1 MLDKERHLLFSLN
14 AIDEMQ
20 DKFGGFDRL
29 DTVLSGKDSIKNL
42 RWLLT
47 VLLNEGAAD
56 DEEPLTEKQVGKL
69 IHTGNFADVKAAIF
83 KSFSMGN
90 NGTPEPPERD
100 EEEEDD
106 EEDIEKRNSGQG
118 IIDLAR
124 LLYIGVTLLRWSE
137 AEVWRMTPYKILTLF
152 KIHREFN
159 RIVSSPFR
167 KKLILT
173 TCWEGYKWRKK
184 SRSKH
189 QSTLQAKKSIAPLA
203 LT

>member
-14 AIDEMQ
+14 AIDECRTNSAALIALIPC
-20 DKFGGFDRL
+20 FPARTAL
-29 DTVLSGKDSIKNL
+29 NL

-106 EEDIEKRNSGQG
+106 EEDIEKNATAGK
-118 IIDLAR
+118 
-124 LLYIGVTLLRWSE
+124 E
-137 AEVWRMTPYKILTLF
+137 
-152 KIHREFN
+152 
-159 RIVSSPFR
+159 
-167 KKLILT
+167 
-173 TCWEGYKWRKK
+173 
-184 SRSKH
+184 
-189 QSTLQAKKSIAPLA
+189 
-203 LT
+203 

>member
-29 DTVLSGKDSIKNL
+29 DTVLSGKDKIKNL

-90 NGTPEPPERD
+90 NGTPEPPERY

-106 EEDIEKRNSGQG
+106 EEDIEKNATAGK
-118 IIDLAR
+118 
-124 LLYIGVTLLRWSE
+124 E
-137 AEVWRMTPYKILTLF
+137 
-152 KIHREFN
+152 
-159 RIVSSPFR
+159 
-167 KKLILT
+167 
-173 TCWEGYKWRKK
+173 
-184 SRSKH
+184 
-189 QSTLQAKKSIAPLA
+189 
-203 LT
+203 